1 MSKIVLVTGASR
13 GIGLEAAKHFSKE
26 GYKVIGTSR
35 GDFNLGELIG
45 DDSAISFQLDLMSKQ
60 SIKNLFADLKSQ
72 DLLPSVLVNNAGIT
86 KDQLFMRMKDEDW
99 DDVIE
104 TNLNGLFR
112 VTKAFIKPMVK
123 NKFGRVINISSVAGL
138 MGNSGQV
145 NYSSSKSAMVGF
157 SRSLAKELGSRNITS
172 NVVAP
177 GFIETD
183 MTTFL
188 NDDEKAEV
196 SKNIPMK
203 RFGTVEDVARCIVFL
218 ASDEANYITGQTI
231 SVDGGLFTVSYTH
244 LTLPTIYSV

>member
-26 GYKVIGTSR
+26 GYKVIGSSR
-35 GDFNLGELIG
+35 GIFNLGELIG
-45 DDSAISFQLDLMSKQ
+45 DESAISVQLDLMSKE
-60 SIKNLFADLKSQ
+60 SIKNLFEDLKSE

-86 KDQLFMRMKDEDW
+86 KDQLFLRMKDEDW

-123 NKFGRVINISSVAGL
+123 NKFGRVINISSVSGL

-188 NDDEKAEV
+188 NDDEKVEV
-196 SKNIPMK
+196 SKNIPMR
-203 RFGTVEDVARCIVFL
+203 RFGTVEDVAKCIVFL

-231 SVDGGLFTVSYTH
+231 SVDGGLFMY
-244 LTLPTIYSV
+244 

>member
-13 GIGLEAAKHFSKE
+13 GIGLEVAKHFSKE

-45 DDSAISFQLDLMSKQ
+45 DDNAISVKLDLISKE
-60 SIKNLFADLKSQ
+60 SINNLFANLKSQ

-86 KDQLFMRMKDEDW
+86 KDQLFLRMKDEDW

-188 NDDEKAEV
+188 NDDEKVEV

-203 RFGTVEDVARCIVFL
+203 RFGTVEDVAKCIVFL

-231 SVDGGLFTVSYTH
+231 SVDGGLFMY
-244 LTLPTIYSV
+244 

>member
-45 DDSAISFQLDLMSKQ
+45 DERAISAQLDLMSKE
-60 SIKNLFADLKSQ
+60 SIKNLFAELKSE

-86 KDQLFMRMKDEDW
+86 KDQLFLRMKDEDW

-172 NVVAP
+172 NVIAP

-188 NDDEKAEV
+188 NDDEKVEV

-203 RFGTVEDVARCIVFL
+203 RFGTVVDVARCIVFL

-231 SVDGGLFTVSYTH
+231 SVDGGLFMY
-244 LTLPTIYSV
+244 

>member
-26 GYKVIGTSR
+26 GYKVIGSSR

-45 DDSAISFQLDLMSKQ
+45 DESAISVQLDLMSKE
-60 SIKNLFADLKSQ
+60 SIKNLFEDLKSK

-86 KDQLFMRMKDEDW
+86 KDQLFLRMKDEDW

-188 NDDEKAEV
+188 NDDEKVEV

-203 RFGTVEDVARCIVFL
+203 RFGSVQDVAKCIVFL

-231 SVDGGLFTVSYTH
+231 SVDGGLFMY
-244 LTLPTIYSV
+244 

>member
-26 GYKVIGTSR
+26 GYRVIGTSR

-45 DDSAISFQLDLMSKQ
+45 DDSAISTQLDLISKE
-60 SIKNLFADLKSQ
+60 SIKNLYADLKSE

-86 KDQLFMRMKDEDW
+86 KDQLFLRMKDEDW

-188 NDDEKAEV
+188 NDDEKVEV

-203 RFGTVEDVARCIVFL
+203 RFGTVQDVAKCIVFL

-231 SVDGGLFTVSYTH
+231 SVDGGLFMY
-244 LTLPTIYSV
+244 

>member
-45 DDSAISFQLDLMSKQ
+45 DERAISAQLDLMSKE
-60 SIKNLFADLKSQ
+60 SIKNLFAELKSE

-86 KDQLFMRMKDEDW
+86 KDQLFLRMKDEDW

-123 NKFGRVINISSVAGL
+123 NKFGRIINISSVAGL

-172 NVVAP
+172 NVIAP

-203 RFGTVEDVARCIVFL
+203 RFGTVEDVARCIMFL

-231 SVDGGLFTVSYTH
+231 SVDGGLFMY
-244 LTLPTIYSV
+244 

>member
-1 MSKIVLVTGASR
+1 MNKIVLVTGASR
-13 GIGLEAAKHFSKE
+13 GIGLEVAKLFSKE

-35 GDFNLGELIG
+35 GDFNLGDLIG
-45 DDSAISFQLDLMSKQ
+45 DSSAMSVQLDLMSKE
-60 SIKNLFADLKSQ
+60 SINDLFEVLKSK
-72 DLLPSVLVNNAGIT
+72 DMLPSVLINNAGIT
-86 KDQLFMRMKDEDW
+86 KDQLFLRMKDKDW
-99 DDVIE
+99 DEVIE

-112 VTKAFIKPMVK
+112 VTKALIKPMVK

-138 MGNSGQV
+138 MGNTGQV

-188 NDDEKAEV
+188 TDDEKIEV

-203 RFGTVEDVARCIVFL
+203 RFGTVEDVAKCILFL

-231 SVDGGLFTVSYTH
+231 SVDGGLFMY
-244 LTLPTIYSV
+244 

>member
-1 MSKIVLVTGASR
+1 MSKIVLITGASR

-35 GDFNLGELIG
+35 RDFNLGELIE
-45 DDSAISFQLDLMSKQ
+45 DDSAISVQLDLMSKE
-60 SIKNLFADLKSQ
+60 SIKNLFADLKSE

-86 KDQLFMRMKDEDW
+86 KDQLFLRMKDEDW

-172 NVVAP
+172 NVIAP

-188 NDDEKAEV
+188 NDDEKVEV

-203 RFGTVEDVARCIVFL
+203 RFGTVEDVAKCIMFL

-231 SVDGGLFTVSYTH
+231 SVDGGLFMY
-244 LTLPTIYSV
+244 

>member
-26 GYKVIGTSR
+26 GYKVIGSSR
-35 GDFNLGELIG
+35 GDFNLGELVG
-45 DDSAISFQLDLMSKQ
+45 DKSAISVQLDLTSKE
-60 SIKNLFADLKSQ
+60 SIKNLFADLKSE

-86 KDQLFMRMKDEDW
+86 KDQLFLRMKDEDW

-188 NDDEKAEV
+188 NDDEKVEV

-203 RFGTVEDVARCIVFL
+203 RFGTVQDVAKCIVFL

-231 SVDGGLFTVSYTH
+231 SVDGGLFMY
-244 LTLPTIYSV
+244 

>member
-1 MSKIVLVTGASR
+1 MNKIVLVTGASR
-13 GIGLEAAKHFSKE
+13 GIGLEVAKLFSKE

-35 GDFNLGELIG
+35 GDFNLGDLIG
-45 DDSAISFQLDLMSKQ
+45 DSSAMSVQLDLMSKE
-60 SIKNLFADLKSQ
+60 SINDLFEALKTK
-72 DLLPSVLVNNAGIT
+72 DILPSVLINNAGIT
-86 KDQLFMRMKDEDW
+86 KDQLFLRMKDKDW
-99 DDVIE
+99 DEVIE

-188 NDDEKAEV
+188 NDDDKIEV

-203 RFGTVEDVARCIVFL
+203 RFGTVEDVAKCIVFL
-218 ASDEANYITGQTI
+218 ASDNANYITGQII
-231 SVDGGLFTVSYTH
+231 SVDGGLFMY
-244 LTLPTIYSV
+244 

>member
-13 GIGLEAAKHFSKE
+13 GIGLEAAKHFSRE
-26 GYKVIGTSR
+26 GYKVIGSSR

-45 DDSAISFQLDLMSKQ
+45 DESAISVQLDLMSKE
-60 SIKNLFADLKSQ
+60 SIQNLFADLKSEN
-72 DLLPSVLVNNAGIT
+72 LLPSVLVNNAGIT
-86 KDQLFMRMKDEDW
+86 KDQLFLRMKDEDW

-145 NYSSSKSAMVGF
+145 NYSSSKSAMIGF

-188 NDDEKAEV
+188 NDDEKVEV

-203 RFGTVEDVARCIVFL
+203 RFGTVQDVAKCIVFL

-231 SVDGGLFTVSYTH
+231 SVDGGLFMY
-244 LTLPTIYSV
+244 

>member
-45 DDSAISFQLDLMSKQ
+45 DDSAISVQLDLMSKE

-86 KDQLFMRMKDEDW
+86 KDQLFLRMKDEDW

-188 NDDEKAEV
+188 NDDEKVEV

-203 RFGTVEDVARCIVFL
+203 RFGTVGDVAKCIVFL

-231 SVDGGLFTVSYTH
+231 SVDGGLFMY
-244 LTLPTIYSV
+244 

>member
-45 DDSAISFQLDLMSKQ
+45 DDSAISVQLDLMSKQ

-86 KDQLFMRMKDEDW
+86 KDQLFMRMKDEEW

-188 NDDEKAEV
+188 NDDEKAVV

-231 SVDGGLFTVSYTH
+231 SVDGGLFMY
-244 LTLPTIYSV
+244 

>member
-45 DDSAISFQLDLMSKQ
+45 DDSAISVQLDLMSKQ

-188 NDDEKAEV
+188 NDDEKVEV

-203 RFGTVEDVARCIVFL
+203 RFGTVEDVAKCIVFL
-218 ASDEANYITGQTI
+218 ASDEANYITGQII
-231 SVDGGLFTVSYTH
+231 SVDGGLFMY
-244 LTLPTIYSV
+244 

>member
-26 GYKVIGTSR
+26 GYKVIGSSR

-45 DDSAISFQLDLMSKQ
+45 DDSAISVQLDLMSKG

-86 KDQLFMRMKDEDW
+86 KDQLFLRMKDEDW

-123 NKFGRVINISSVAGL
+123 NKFGRIINISSVAGL

-188 NDDEKAEV
+188 NDDEKVEV

-203 RFGTVEDVARCIVFL
+203 RFGTVQDVAKCIVFL

-231 SVDGGLFTVSYTH
+231 SVDGGLFMY
-244 LTLPTIYSV
+244 

>member
-1 MSKIVLVTGASR
+1 MNKIVLVTGASR
-13 GIGLEAAKHFSKE
+13 GIGLEVAKLFSKE

-35 GDFNLGELIG
+35 GDFNLGDLIG
-45 DDSAISFQLDLMSKQ
+45 DSSAMSVQLDLTSKE
-60 SIKNLFADLKSQ
+60 SINDLFEVLKSK
-72 DLLPSVLVNNAGIT
+72 DILPSVLINNAGIT
-86 KDQLFMRMKDEDW
+86 KDQLFLRMKDKDW
-99 DDVIE
+99 DEVIE

-112 VTKAFIKPMVK
+112 VTKALIKPMVK

-188 NDDEKAEV
+188 SDDEKIEV

-203 RFGTVEDVARCIVFL
+203 RFGTVEDVAKCILFL
-218 ASDEANYITGQTI
+218 ASDKANYITGQII
-231 SVDGGLFTVSYTH
+231 SVDGGLFMY
-244 LTLPTIYSV
+244 

>member
-26 GYKVIGTSR
+26 GYKVIGSSR

-45 DDSAISFQLDLMSKQ
+45 DKSAISVQLDLMSKE
-60 SIKNLFADLKSQ
+60 SIKNLFVDLKSE

-86 KDQLFMRMKDEDW
+86 KDQLFLRMKDEDW

-188 NDDEKAEV
+188 NDDEKVEV

-203 RFGTVEDVARCIVFL
+203 RFGTVQDVAKCIVFL

-231 SVDGGLFTVSYTH
+231 SVDGGLFMY
-244 LTLPTIYSV
+244 

>member
-13 GIGLEAAKHFSKE
+13 GIGLEVAKLFSKE

-35 GDFNLGELIG
+35 GDFNLADLIG
-45 DDSAISFQLDLMSKQ
+45 DNSAMSVQLDLMSKD
-60 SIKNLFADLKSQ
+60 SINDLFEVLKSK
-72 DLLPSVLVNNAGIT
+72 DILPSVLINNAGIT
-86 KDQLFMRMKDEDW
+86 KDQLFLRMKDKDW
-99 DDVIE
+99 DEVIE

-188 NDDEKAEV
+188 SDDEKIEV

-203 RFGTVEDVARCIVFL
+203 RFGTVEDVAKCIVFL
-218 ASDEANYITGQTI
+218 ASDKANYITGQII
-231 SVDGGLFTVSYTH
+231 SVDGGLFMY
-244 LTLPTIYSV
+244 

>member
-26 GYKVIGTSR
+26 GYKVIGSSR

-45 DDSAISFQLDLMSKQ
+45 DESAISVQLDLMSKE
-60 SIKNLFADLKSQ
+60 SIKNLFADLKSD

-86 KDQLFMRMKDEDW
+86 KDQLFLRMKDEDW

-188 NDDEKAEV
+188 NDDEKVEV

-203 RFGTVEDVARCIVFL
+203 RFGTVQDVAKCIVFL
-218 ASDEANYITGQTI
+218 ASDDANYITGQTI
-231 SVDGGLFTVSYTH
+231 SVDGGLFMY
-244 LTLPTIYSV
+244 

>member
-26 GYKVIGTSR
+26 GYKVIGSSR

-45 DDSAISFQLDLMSKQ
+45 DESAISVQLDLMSKE
-60 SIKNLFADLKSQ
+60 SIKNLFADLKSE

-86 KDQLFMRMKDEDW
+86 KDQLFLRMKDEDW

-172 NVVAP
+172 NVIAP

-188 NDDEKAEV
+188 NDDEKVEV

-203 RFGTVEDVARCIVFL
+203 RFGTVEDVAKCILFL

-231 SVDGGLFTVSYTH
+231 SVDGGLFMY
-244 LTLPTIYSV
+244 

>member
-26 GYKVIGTSR
+26 GYKVIGSSR

-45 DDSAISFQLDLMSKQ
+45 DESAISVQLDLMSKE
-60 SIKNLFADLKSQ
+60 SIKNLFADLKSD

-86 KDQLFMRMKDEDW
+86 KDQLFLRMKDEDW

-145 NYSSSKSAMVGF
+145 NYSSSKSAIVGF

-188 NDDEKAEV
+188 NNDEKVEV
-196 SKNIPMK
+196 IKNIPMK
-203 RFGTVEDVARCIVFL
+203 RFGTVEDVAKCIVFL

-231 SVDGGLFTVSYTH
+231 SVDGGLFMY
-244 LTLPTIYSV
+244 

>member
-13 GIGLEAAKHFSKE
+13 GIGLEAAKNFSKE

-35 GDFNLGELIG
+35 SDFNLGELIG
-45 DDSAISFQLDLMSKQ
+45 DDTAISVQLDLMSKE
-60 SIKNLFADLKSQ
+60 SIKNLFADLKSE

-86 KDQLFMRMKDEDW
+86 KDQLFLRMKDEDW

-188 NDDEKAEV
+188 NDDEKVEV

-203 RFGTVEDVARCIVFL
+203 RFGTVQDVAKCIVFL

-231 SVDGGLFTVSYTH
+231 SVDGGLFMY
-244 LTLPTIYSV
+244 

>member
-35 GDFNLGELIG
+35 GDFNLRELIE
-45 DDSAISFQLDLMSKQ
+45 DDSAISVQLDLMSKQ

-123 NKFGRVINISSVAGL
+123 NKFGRVINISSVSGL

-188 NDDEKAEV
+188 NDDEKVEV
-196 SKNIPMK
+196 SKNIPMR
-203 RFGTVEDVARCIVFL
+203 RFGTVEDVAKCIVFL

-231 SVDGGLFTVSYTH
+231 SVDGGLFMY
-244 LTLPTIYSV
+244 

>member
-26 GYKVIGTSR
+26 GYKVISTSR

-45 DDSAISFQLDLMSKQ
+45 DDSAISAQLDLMSKE
-60 SIKNLFADLKSQ
+60 SIKNLFADLKSE

-86 KDQLFMRMKDEDW
+86 KDQLFLRMKDEDW

-172 NVVAP
+172 NVIAP

-188 NDDEKAEV
+188 NDDEKVEV

-203 RFGTVEDVARCIVFL
+203 RFGTVQDVAKCIVFL

-231 SVDGGLFTVSYTH
+231 SVDGGLFMY
-244 LTLPTIYSV
+244 

>member
-13 GIGLEAAKHFSKE
+13 GIGLEAAKHFSRE
-26 GYKVIGTSR
+26 GYKVIGSSR

-45 DDSAISFQLDLMSKQ
+45 DESAISVQLDLMSKE
-60 SIKNLFADLKSQ
+60 SIQNLFADLKSEN
-72 DLLPSVLVNNAGIT
+72 LLPSVLVNNAGIT
-86 KDQLFMRMKDEDW
+86 KDQLFLRMKDEDW

-123 NKFGRVINISSVAGL
+123 NKFGRVINISSVSGL

-188 NDDEKAEV
+188 NDDEKVEV

-203 RFGTVEDVARCIVFL
+203 RFGTVEDVAKCIVFL

-231 SVDGGLFTVSYTH
+231 SVDGGLFMY
-244 LTLPTIYSV
+244 

>member
-45 DDSAISFQLDLMSKQ
+45 DERAISAQLDLMSKE
-60 SIKNLFADLKSQ
+60 SIKNLFAELKSE

-86 KDQLFMRMKDEDW
+86 KDQLFLRMKDEDW

-123 NKFGRVINISSVAGL
+123 NKFGRVINMSSVAGL

-188 NDDEKAEV
+188 NDDEKVEV

-203 RFGTVEDVARCIVFL
+203 RFGTVQDVAKCIVFL

-231 SVDGGLFTVSYTH
+231 SVDGGLFMY
-244 LTLPTIYSV
+244 

>member
-45 DDSAISFQLDLMSKQ
+45 DDSAISVQLDLMSKQ
-60 SIKNLFADLKSQ
+60 SIKNLFADLKSE

-188 NDDEKAEV
+188 NDDEKVEV

-203 RFGTVEDVARCIVFL
+203 RFGTVQDVAKCIVFL

-231 SVDGGLFTVSYTH
+231 SVDGGLFMY
-244 LTLPTIYSV
+244 

>member
-1 MSKIVLVTGASR
+1 MNKIVLVTGASR

-26 GYKVIGTSR
+26 EYRVIGTSR
-35 GDFNLGELIG
+35 GDFNLGELIE
-45 DDSAISFQLDLMSKQ
+45 DDRAISVQLDLMSKQ

-86 KDQLFMRMKDEDW
+86 KDQLFLRMKDEDW

-112 VTKAFIKPMVK
+112 ITKAFTKPMVK

-188 NDDEKAEV
+188 SVDEKVGV

-203 RFGTVEDVARCIVFL
+203 RFGTVEDVAKCIVFL

-231 SVDGGLFTVSYTH
+231 SVDGGLFMY
-244 LTLPTIYSV
+244 

>member
-35 GDFNLGELIG
+35 GNFNLGELIG
-45 DDSAISFQLDLMSKQ
+45 DDSAMSVQLDLMSKE
-60 SIKNLFADLKSQ
+60 SINNLFSDLKSN

-86 KDQLFMRMKDEDW
+86 KDQLFLRMKDEDW

-172 NVVAP
+172 NVIAP

-188 NDDEKAEV
+188 NDDEKVEI

-203 RFGTVEDVARCIVFL
+203 RFGTVDDVAKCILFL

-231 SVDGGLFTVSYTH
+231 SVDGGLFMY
-244 LTLPTIYSV
+244 

>member
-13 GIGLEAAKHFSKE
+13 GIGLEAAKHFSRE
-26 GYKVIGTSR
+26 GYRVIGTSR

-45 DDSAISFQLDLMSKQ
+45 DDSAISTQLDLMSKE
-60 SIKNLFADLKSQ
+60 SIKNLFEDLKSE

-86 KDQLFMRMKDEDW
+86 KDQLFLRMKDEDW

-188 NDDEKAEV
+188 NDDEKVKV

-203 RFGTVEDVARCIVFL
+203 RFGTVQDVAKCIVFL

-231 SVDGGLFTVSYTH
+231 SVDGGLFMY
-244 LTLPTIYSV
+244 

>member
-35 GDFNLGELIG
+35 SDFNLGDLIG
-45 DDSAISFQLDLMSKQ
+45 DESAISAQLDLMSKE
-60 SIKNLFADLKSQ
+60 SIKKLFAELKSE

-86 KDQLFMRMKDEDW
+86 KDQLFLRMKDEDW

-188 NDDEKAEV
+188 NDDEKVEV

-203 RFGTVEDVARCIVFL
+203 RFGTVQDVAKCIVFL

-231 SVDGGLFTVSYTH
+231 SVDGGLFMY
-244 LTLPTIYSV
+244 

>member
-13 GIGLEAAKHFSKE
+13 GIGLEAAKHFSRE

-45 DDSAISFQLDLMSKQ
+45 DESAISVQLDLMSKE
-60 SIKNLFADLKSQ
+60 SIQNLFADLKSE

-86 KDQLFMRMKDEDW
+86 KDQLFLRMKDEDW

-188 NDDEKAEV
+188 NDDEKVEV
-196 SKNIPMK
+196 SKNIPMR
-203 RFGTVEDVARCIVFL
+203 RFGTVEDVAKCIVFL

-231 SVDGGLFTVSYTH
+231 SVDGGLFMY
-244 LTLPTIYSV
+244 

>member
-26 GYKVIGTSR
+26 GYKVIGSSR

-45 DDSAISFQLDLMSKQ
+45 DDSAISVQLDLMSKE
-60 SIKNLFADLKSQ
+60 SIKNLFADLKSK

-86 KDQLFMRMKDEDW
+86 KDRLFLRMKDEDW

-188 NDDEKAEV
+188 NDDEKVEV

-203 RFGTVEDVARCIVFL
+203 RFGSVQDVAKCIVFL

-231 SVDGGLFTVSYTH
+231 SVDGGLFMY
-244 LTLPTIYSV
+244 

>member
-1 MSKIVLVTGASR
+1 MSKIVLITGASR

-45 DDSAISFQLDLMSKQ
+45 DDSAISVQLDLMLKD
-60 SIKNLFADLKSQ
+60 SIKNLFAELKSI
-72 DLLPSVLVNNAGIT
+72 DLLPAVLVNNAGIT
-86 KDQLFMRMKDEDW
+86 KDQLFLRMKDEDW

-188 NDDEKAEV
+188 NDDEKVEV

-203 RFGTVEDVARCIVFL
+203 RFGNVEDVAKCILFL

-231 SVDGGLFTVSYTH
+231 SVDGGLFMY
-244 LTLPTIYSV
+244 

>member
-26 GYKVIGTSR
+26 GYKVIGSSR

-45 DDSAISFQLDLMSKQ
+45 DESAISVQLDLTSKE
-60 SIKNLFADLKSQ
+60 SIKSLFADLKSE

-86 KDQLFMRMKDEDW
+86 KDQLFLRMKDEDW

-188 NDDEKAEV
+188 NDDEKVEV
-196 SKNIPMK
+196 SKNIPMR
-203 RFGTVEDVARCIVFL
+203 RFGTVEDVAKCIVFL

-231 SVDGGLFTVSYTH
+231 SVDGGLFMY
-244 LTLPTIYSV
+244 

>member
-26 GYKVIGTSR
+26 GYKVIGSSR
-35 GDFNLGELIG
+35 GIFNLGELIG
-45 DDSAISFQLDLMSKQ
+45 DESAISVQLDLMSKE
-60 SIKNLFADLKSQ
+60 SIKNLFADLKSEN
-72 DLLPSVLVNNAGIT
+72 LLPSVLVNNAGIT
-86 KDQLFMRMKDEDW
+86 KDQLFLRMKDEDW

-123 NKFGRVINISSVAGL
+123 NKFGRIINISSVAGL

-188 NDDEKAEV
+188 NDDEKVEV

-203 RFGTVEDVARCIVFL
+203 RFGTVQDVAKCIVFL

-231 SVDGGLFTVSYTH
+231 SVDGGLFMY
-244 LTLPTIYSV
+244 

>member
-1 MSKIVLVTGASR
+1 MSK
-13 GIGLEAAKHFSKE
+13 E
-26 GYKVIGTSR
+26 
-35 GDFNLGELIG
+35 
-45 DDSAISFQLDLMSKQ
+45 
-60 SIKNLFADLKSQ
+60 SIQNLFADLKSE

-86 KDQLFMRMKDEDW
+86 KDQLFLRMKDEDW

-123 NKFGRVINISSVAGL
+123 NKFGRVINISSVSGL

-188 NDDEKAEV
+188 NDDEKVEV
-196 SKNIPMK
+196 SKNIPMR
-203 RFGTVEDVARCIVFL
+203 RFGTVEDVAKCIVFL

-231 SVDGGLFTVSYTH
+231 SVDGGLFMY
-244 LTLPTIYSV
+244 

>member
-13 GIGLEAAKHFSKE
+13 GIGLEVAKLFSKE

-35 GDFNLGELIG
+35 GDFNLGDLIG
-45 DDSAISFQLDLMSKQ
+45 DISAMSVQLDLMSKD
-60 SIKNLFADLKSQ
+60 SINDLFEVLKSK
-72 DLLPSVLVNNAGIT
+72 DILPSVLINNAGIT
-86 KDQLFMRMKDEDW
+86 KDQLFLRMKDKDW
-99 DDVIE
+99 DEVIE

-188 NDDEKAEV
+188 NDDEKIEV

-203 RFGTVEDVARCIVFL
+203 RFGTVEDVAKCIAFL
-218 ASDEANYITGQTI
+218 ASDKANYITGQII
-231 SVDGGLFTVSYTH
+231 SVDGGLFMY
-244 LTLPTIYSV
+244 

>member
-26 GYKVIGTSR
+26 GYKVIGSSR

-45 DDSAISFQLDLMSKQ
+45 DESAISVKLDLMSKE
-60 SIKNLFADLKSQ
+60 SIQNLFADLKSE

-86 KDQLFMRMKDEDW
+86 KDQLFLRMKDEDW

-123 NKFGRVINISSVAGL
+123 NKFGRVINISSVSGL

-188 NDDEKAEV
+188 NDDEKVEV
-196 SKNIPMK
+196 SKNIPMR
-203 RFGTVEDVARCIVFL
+203 RFGSVQDVAKCIAFL

-231 SVDGGLFTVSYTH
+231 SVDGGLFMY
-244 LTLPTIYSV
+244 

>member
-26 GYKVIGTSR
+26 GYKVIGSSR

-45 DDSAISFQLDLMSKQ
+45 DESAISVQLDLMSKE
-60 SIKNLFADLKSQ
+60 SIKNLFEDLKSK

-86 KDQLFMRMKDEDW
+86 KDQLFLRMKDEDW

-188 NDDEKAEV
+188 NDDEKVEV

-203 RFGTVEDVARCIVFL
+203 RFGTVQDVAKCIVFL

-231 SVDGGLFTVSYTH
+231 SVDGGLFMY
-244 LTLPTIYSV
+244 